1 MLKQCTSPCVESN
14 LDNKQIFKSTREKTL
29 NFLSIFSVEN
39 LTTELWSYE
48 EEIRRCRPQVWE
60 PLGVVLGD

>member
-14 LDNKQIFKSTREKTL
+14 LDNKQILKSTREKTL

-48 EEIRRCRPQVWE
+48 EESRRCRPQVWE